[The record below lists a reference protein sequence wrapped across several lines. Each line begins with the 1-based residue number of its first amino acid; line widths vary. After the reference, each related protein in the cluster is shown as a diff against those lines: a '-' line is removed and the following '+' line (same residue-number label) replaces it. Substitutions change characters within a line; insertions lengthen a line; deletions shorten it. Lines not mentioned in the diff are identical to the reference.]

1 MLMNCRNKISA
12 FCICTVTVIGP
23 KWALLCALSLKHF
36 FLCIFFSAPS
46 LKNYNLVSPPNPAEV
61 CDVDFGLQ
69 PSYWPYIRW
78 MSQHTKCHGK
88 EHFTA
93 IRKCSFCREG
103 IFPLQYGFWGV
114 PWLSGKIPFLSST
127 GVMEEHVCVV
137 TEEFSWTS
145 RDRPLTPVEGT
156 KPHSAVVLIF

>member
-1 MLMNCRNKISA
+1 MLMNCRNKISE

-46 LKNYNLVSPPNPAEV
+46 LKNYNLVSPSNPAEV
-61 CDVDFGLQ
+61 CDVDFGLR

-93 IRKCSFCREG
+93 IKNVPFVGREY
-103 IFPLQYGFWGV
+103 FHCNVGFEECLG
-114 PWLSGKIPFLSST
+114 FL
-127 GVMEEHVCVV
+127 GRFH
-137 TEEFSWTS
+137 FSQAQGSWKNS
-145 RDRPLTPVEGT
+145 YVWSQRNFIGPP
-156 KPHSAVVLIF
+156 